1 MINPLTIHKGL
12 RMAGVLG
19 INERNLQGVLK
30 NNPRRLYPR
39 VDDKITTKRLA
50 IEAGVRVPEEY
61 AILEFPGHFQR
72 LRDVAD
78 RHRSFVAKPA
88 RGSGGGGIL
97 VIGGVGKS
105 GLRKTSGQLVGWD
118 DVRYHV
124 NNCLGGMYSFG
135 GGSDRVLVE
144 QRLRPHSAFA
154 AISFRGVPDLR
165 IIVYRG
171 VPLMAMLR
179 LPTSASD
186 GKANLHVGG
195 VGAGVD
201 MASGCTSSAICHGRL
216 IELHPDFETPVAGF
230 EVPDWSGALE
240 IAAAL
245 GEALGLGYVGVDLVI
260 DEEHGPTMLEV
271 NARPGIAIQVAN
283 RAGLK
288 PRLAFVDS
296 LDRIPTEP
304 AARAQLAMA
313 SFGDANAGSH
323 G

>member
-1 MINPLTIHKGL
+1 MINPFRIHARLKA
-12 RMAGVLG
+12 AGVMG
-19 INERNLQGVLK
+19 INERNLDGVLK
-30 NNPRRLYPR
+30 HNPRRLFPR

-50 IEAGVRVPEEY
+50 LEAGVRVPEEY
-61 AILEFPGHFQR
+61 AILEFPGHFPR
-72 LRDVAD
+72 LRQVAED
-78 RHRSFVAKPA
+78 HRSFVAKPA

-105 GLRKTSGQLVGWD
+105 GLRKTSGQLMPWD
-118 DVRYHV
+118 DVRFHV

-154 AISFRGVPDLR
+154 AISFRGVPDVR

-201 MASGCTSSAICHGRL
+201 MATGRTSSAICHGKL
-216 IELHPDFETPVAGF
+216 IDLHPDFETPVAGF
-230 EVPDWSGALE
+230 EVPDWEGSLE

-283 RAGLK
+283 QAGLK
-288 PRLAFVDS
+288 PRLSYVDS
-296 LDRIPTEP
+296 LDSVP
-304 AARAQLAMA
+304 ASARDRARLAMEAFSAPA
-313 SFGDANAGSH
+313 S
-323 G
+323 